1 MKKTVFLH
9 IGYYKTGT
17 SSIQNYCDTHRKE
30 LLAQG
35 ILYLETST
43 VFIPNGSHSFLALR
57 RFEEIGEGTSQ
68 WFRIAFPK
76 LEKVPTAAQLWRQAK
91 REIDTSPASRIVISS
106 EAFVKYASNKKKKAL
121 IREVKEHLAPYDV
134 SIVCYLRRQDDYLE
148 SWHNQLVK
156 MGMPVPESCSFDSLE
171 GVKLIHKNFLE
182 TLDAWEEVFGR
193 ERMIVRIYDRDALIG
208 KDIVSDFLHVVSG
221 GGDAVT
227 QSSVRKNVGLATRL
241 VELKRRCNHY
251 LVGKDERR
259 RMGNARL
266 KEVLKTVEK
275 IQSSLSDNR
284 AYRLL
289 TPDERRRIM
298 KRNEEI
304 NREISN
310 RYFSGRWPLFPDIKK
325 EDERT
330 AVAGEPEQIDT
341 LLTVLGMVTKRYLKV
356 CTASGDGRRTGEL
369 LQRIERI
376 ERSRSWRITAPLRWL
391 SKRLQNRMGRRIA
404 LNHERT

>member
-1 MKKTVFLH
+1 MKKKIYLH

-17 SSIQNYCDTHRKE
+17 SSIQHYCDKHRKQ
-30 LLAQG
+30 LLARG

-43 VFIPNGSHSFLALR
+43 AFIPNRSHSFLALR
-57 RFEEIGEGTSQ
+57 RFEEIGEDTSQ

-76 LEKVPTAAQLWRQAK
+76 LEKVPTAAQLWRKAK

-148 SWHNQLVK
+148 SWYNQLVK
-156 MGMPVPESCSFDSLE
+156 MGMPVPESCSLDSLG
-171 GVKLIHKNFLE
+171 GVKLIHKNFLK
-182 TLDAWEEVFGR
+182 TLDAWDEVFGR
-193 ERMIVRIYDRDALIG
+193 ERMIVRIYDRDMLIG
-208 KDIVSDFLHVVSG
+208 KEIVSDFLHVVSG

-259 RMGNARL
+259 RMGNVRL

-325 EDERT
+325 EDERA

-341 LLTVLGMVTKRYLKV
+341 LLTVLGMAAKRYLMAV
-356 CTASGDGRRTGEL
+356 SGGQGIVSRDAL
-369 LQRIERI
+369 LGRIEEI
-376 ERSRSWRITAPLRWL
+376 EYSRSWRLTAPLRKAAAFL
-391 SKRLQNRMGRRIA
+391 RR
-404 LNHERT
+404 R